1 MSNNRKLSLDELKRK
16 SVEENL
22 QSAKMPVVVVIDNV
36 RSLNNIGSIFRTSDA
51 LGIERIIICGFSGTP
66 PDREIH
72 RTALGAEDSVKWQYF
87 ENTIAAINELKLN
100 GYIICSIEQTAA
112 SKNIRHFFPNGNEKY
127 AIVFGNE
134 VKGVD
139 QLVIDAS
146 HFSIEIP
153 QFGTKHSFNVAVT
166 AGIVIWD
173 FFTKL
178 VPAEQQR

>member
-1 MSNNRKLSLDELKRK
+1 MWFFGN
-16 SVEENL
+16 
-22 QSAKMPVVVVIDNV
+22 
-36 RSLNNIGSIFRTSDA
+36 
-51 LGIERIIICGFSGTP
+51 P
-66 PDREIH
+66 PDREIR

-87 ENTIAAINELKLN
+87 ESTLTAINELKLN

-112 SKNIRHFFPNGNEKY
+112 SKNIREFFPKGNEKY

-146 HFSIEIP
+146 HLSIEIP

-173 FFTKL
+173 FFSKL
-178 VPAEQQR
+178 TPVD